1 MKDFINNIDW
11 KDNKIKICVSL
22 VSLILLILISICIS
36 LLLKNKESPIDDDIV
51 EEESIEVT
59 TSIVEVTYK
68 EVEVMK
74 IVQGNDSYVVV
85 RKVADFGLEPDIQ
98 YIEYNGDYLAESD
111 FNLSIEPYDMM
122 TFDGIIMNES
132 INNNNSGGSSIENG
146 LIESKTE
153 NEIISDTNIDDLE
166 LQSGID
172 FLSISDKAVSD
183 ELIYRLDRTTII
195 NFINTLLNN
204 NYEINTQIATNT
216 YNELYLENKMEKHF
230 YRVIILNGQNLMIIS
245 EIENLSGLDI
255 NKIMQKIS

>member
-166 LQSGID
+166 LQSGIFYP
-172 FLSISDKAVSD
+172 FLIKQ
-183 ELIYRLDRTTII
+183 
-195 NFINTLLNN
+195 F
-204 NYEINTQIATNT
+204 
-216 YNELYLENKMEKHF
+216 
-230 YRVIILNGQNLMIIS
+230 LM
-245 EIENLSGLDI
+245 N
-255 NKIMQKIS
+255 